1 MIRVVLAVMM
11 IAAPAGAEP
20 LARSLFGAARVPTAG
35 TPAPVGS
42 YAKGCAAG
50 LVALPESGPTWQAMR
65 LSRNRFWGQ
74 PEMID
79 YLQDLSQVAA
89 GLGWAGLYIGDISQP
104 RGGPMTGDHASHQ
117 IGLDADIWMLP
128 PRRLNLSRAEREEL
142 SSISVRTADQ
152 KEVNEN
158 FTAAHAALLEA
169 AARDPRVDRI
179 FVAAAIKLELC
190 KTAKRRDTSWLQKLR
205 PIAGHNTHF
214 HVRLRCPSGAQ
225 DCITQTPSVDELSGG
240 GNGCD
245 ASLDWWVTTY
255 LEPPKKPAT
264 PSKPPETPAAPPPRN
279 AKTYLMSD
287 LPTQCA
293 AVLVAD

>member
-1 MIRVVLAVMM
+1 MIRALVLAFL
-11 IAAPAGAEP
+11 IATPAGAEP
-20 LARSLFGAARVPTAG
+20 LARTLFGAAK
-35 TPAPVGS
+35 APSAAEASAIGS

-65 LSRNRFWGQ
+65 LSRNRYWGQ

-128 PRRLNLSRAEREEL
+128 PTRLNLSRSQREDI

-152 KEVNEN
+152 RAVNEN
-158 FTAAHAALLEA
+158 WTPAHAALLEA

-190 KTAKRRDTSWLQKLR
+190 KTAKRRDTVWLQKLR

-214 HVRLRCPSGAQ
+214 HVRLRCPEGAGA
-225 DCITQTPSVDELSGG
+225 CITQSPTVNELSGG

-245 ASLDWWVTTY
+245 ATLDWWVTDY
-255 LEPPKKPAT
+255 LNPPKAPA
-264 PSKPPETPAAPPPRN
+264 KPPEKPASPPPRT
-279 AKTYLMSD
+279 AATYLMSD
-287 LPTQCA
+287 LPAQCA
-293 AVLVAD
+293 AVLTAD

>member
-1 MIRVVLAVMM
+1 MIRALVLALL
-11 IAAPAGAEP
+11 IATPARAEP
-20 LARSLFGAARVPTAG
+20 LARTLFGGAKEPSAGAASAI
-35 TPAPVGS
+35 GS

-65 LSRNRFWGQ
+65 LSRNRYWGQ

-128 PRRLNLSRAEREEL
+128 PTRLNLSRSQREEI

-152 KEVNEN
+152 RAVNEN
-158 FTAAHAALLEA
+158 FTPAHAALLEA

-179 FVAAAIKLELC
+179 FVAAAVKLELC
-190 KTAKRRDTSWLQKLR
+190 KTAKRHDTVWLRKLR

-214 HVRLRCPSGAQ
+214 HVRLRCPEGSDA
-225 DCITQTPSVDELSGG
+225 CITQSPTVNELSGG

-245 ASLDWWVTTY
+245 ATLDWWVTDY
-255 LEPPKKPAT
+255 LNPPKAPA
-264 PSKPPETPAAPPPRN
+264 KPPEKPASPPPRN
-279 AKTYLMSD
+279 AATYLMSD
-287 LPTQCA
+287 LPAQCA
-293 AVLVAD
+293 AVLAAD